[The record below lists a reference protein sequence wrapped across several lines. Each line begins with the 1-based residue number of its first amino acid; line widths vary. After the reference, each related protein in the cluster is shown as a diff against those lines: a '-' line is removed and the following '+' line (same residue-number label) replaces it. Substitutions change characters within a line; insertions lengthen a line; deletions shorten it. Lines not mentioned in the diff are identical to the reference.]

1 MFKMGI
7 KKALLLISFWGM
19 ASCVF
24 AQTGL
29 VGGKIF
35 HDSNENCN
43 FDVNEEGLPFRMVK
57 ICLPNGNN
65 PQYSMTDSLGNY
77 SFRIPIRM
85 LHIITLLRDTND
97 YRHYYTQNKCLQNAT
112 FYVASDTTPKFFYHI
127 PQTIFP
133 NRSDLK
139 VTTSAPYGWN
149 ALNSSIDRYTIHL
162 KNLGSEEIDSFT
174 VKFQIP
180 NGTQFFRAI
189 PSPNR
194 MVANVLYWDI
204 SRPIHLR
211 EERKIYVDVRI
222 PSTINPGTQ
231 IQFETETQNL
241 SDIFP
246 SDNQSNIVQSIT
258 SNISPTFKSVNPT
271 YLTPS
276 TNRVN
281 YFIRFQN
288 KTGFTVSNVSVI
300 DTLDTNLP
308 LTDVRIGSSSHPFQF
323 SVSGNVLRW
332 DFSNIVLPDS
342 SNDPTL
348 SQGYLYFSAGVRQ
361 GLTTGDSVENTAYV
375 IFNGGVPNATNSV
388 VVKMAAS
395 SSIPLPATSESFII
409 TQIGKLFSI
418 ENRSSDLTSFEIFDL
433 TGRLIETLSVSAFSN
448 STFLL
453 PSRNNLYFI
462 RSLKGNF
469 VRKLTINP

>member
-1 MFKMGI
+1 MSI
-7 KKALLLISFWGM
+7 YKALFFISILGM
-19 ASCVF
+19 TFGAM
-24 AQTGL
+24 AQTGW
-29 VGGKIF
+29 VGGKVF

-43 FDVNEEGLPFRMVK
+43 FDPAEEGLPYRMVK
-57 ICLPNGNN
+57 ISLPNGNN

-85 LHIITLLRDTND
+85 LHMITLLKDTND

-112 FYVASDTTPKFFYHI
+112 FYVASDTAPKFFYHI

-133 NRSDLK
+133 NRTDLK

-162 KNLGSEEIDSFT
+162 KNLGSETVDSFS
-174 VKFQIP
+174 VKFEIP
-180 NGTQFFRAI
+180 SGTQLYRSV
-189 PSPNR
+189 PSPSRIVGNT
-194 MVANVLYWDI
+194 LYWDI
-204 SRPIHLR
+204 YQSIQIR
-211 EERKIYVDVRI
+211 EDRQIFVDVRI
-222 PSTINPGTQ
+222 PSSISPGSVV
-231 IQFETETQNL
+231 QFEAETQNI

-246 SDNQSNIVQSIT
+246 SDNKSNIVQSVT
-258 SNISPTFKSVNPT
+258 NNISPTFKSVNPT
-271 YLTPS
+271 FISPTTS
-276 TNRVN
+276 RIN

-308 LTDVRIGSSSHPFQF
+308 LTDIRIGSSSHPFQF

-361 GLTTGDSVENTAYV
+361 GLRYGDSIENTAYV
-375 IFNGGVPNATNSV
+375 QFNGGIPNATNSV
-388 VVKMAAS
+388 VVKMVANSVIPTLADRSNFVLTNVGS
-395 SSIPLPATSESFII
+395 SYSL
-409 TQIGKLFSI
+409 
-418 ENRSSDLTSFEIFDL
+418 ENRSYEIRQFEVYDLSGRIIKSFQISPGNHFNFQL
-433 TGRLIETLSVSAFSN
+433 PSSN
-448 STFLL
+448 SLYLL
-453 PSRNNLYFI
+453 
-462 RSLKGNF
+462 RSLDGTF
-469 VRKLTINP
+469 IQKLTTNP